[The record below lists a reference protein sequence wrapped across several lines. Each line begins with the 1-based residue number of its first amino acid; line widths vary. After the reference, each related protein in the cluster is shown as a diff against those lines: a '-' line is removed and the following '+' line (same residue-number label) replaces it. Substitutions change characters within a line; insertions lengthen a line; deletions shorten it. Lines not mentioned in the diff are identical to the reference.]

1 MDIHFG
7 RLYEKNGKD
16 TINPINNNVQ
26 SEDDDNIVL
35 YEEAARKMYRKWD
48 NVKHIGEVLNPKARP
63 KKAYESGMWGLSIKT
78 KERVKA
84 REGRGLQFGIIVTL
98 KEMYGVNRI
107 DEFVQRCIA
116 KGWLVNKLDVENQLD
131 IFEKAEE
138 DITLE

>member
-1 MDIHFG
+1 M
-7 RLYEKNGKD
+7 
-16 TINPINNNVQ
+16 
-26 SEDDDNIVL
+26 L